1 MRLFLL
7 LIMLISAPAFAEC
20 SAQSGD
26 QTVLLIELYTSEGC
40 SSCPP
45 ADEWLS
51 EFKGNKKVV
60 PLAFHVDYWDYI
72 GWKDRFAS
80 PKFSARQRRAAS
92 LNSANFVYTPQI
104 MLNGR
109 DFRGWRD
116 NVGFEKTVAALSR
129 PSTVGLNMQLRR
141 FSDSSYRLEAA
152 AQAVQRVQSADIF
165 IALYENNLSSRV
177 NTGENSG
184 RELKHN
190 FVVREL
196 LGPYRLPKDGRWQKT
211 IPLSAQWKSKEG
223 GMAMFVQHQ
232 RGQVLQAL
240 GLAFCH

>member
-7 LIMLISAPAFAEC
+7 LIMLMSAPAFAEC

-26 QTVLLIELYTSEGC
+26 QTVPLIELYTSEGC

-51 EFKGNKKVV
+51 GFKGSKKIV

-80 PKFSARQRRAAS
+80 PQFSARQRRAAS
-92 LNSANFVYTPQI
+92 LNGATFVYTPQI

-109 DFRGWRD
+109 DFRGWR
-116 NVGFEKTVAALSR
+116 NTAGFEKTIAALSR
-129 PSTVGLNMQLRR
+129 PSAVRLNMQLRR
-141 FSDSSYRLEAA
+141 LSDSSYRLEAA
-152 AQAVQRVQSADIF
+152 AQAVQRVQAADIY

-177 NTGENSG
+177 STGENSG
-184 RELKHN
+184 RELKHDY
-190 FVVREL
+190 VVREL
-196 LGPYRLPKDGRWQKT
+196 LGPYRLPENGRWQQT

-223 GMAMFVQHQ
+223 GTAMFVQHH